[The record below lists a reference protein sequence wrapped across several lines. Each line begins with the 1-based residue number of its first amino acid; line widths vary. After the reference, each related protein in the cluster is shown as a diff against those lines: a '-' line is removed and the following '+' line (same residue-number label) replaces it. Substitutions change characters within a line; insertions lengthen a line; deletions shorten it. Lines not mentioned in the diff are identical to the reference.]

1 MIQWHWISSAVCL
14 IGMILFSVTGI
25 TLNHA
30 GQIESKPVV
39 VRKTATLPQNLL
51 SALAARS
58 SPEKSAPLPDD
69 LARWLATH
77 LGRPIGSGPAEW
89 SDDEVYLSMPAPGA
103 DAWLSIDRASGD
115 VEFERIDRGWVAYLN
130 DLHKARHTGALWK
143 WFVDIFAAGT
153 LVFCLTGLYLLYF
166 HARHRRMTWPVV
178 ALGLII
184 PLILAVVMH
193 FHP

>member
-1 MIQWHWISSAVCL
+1 MIQWHWVSSAVCL
-14 IGMILFSVTGI
+14 VGMILFSVTGI

-39 VRKTATLPQNLL
+39 VRKTAVLPQDLL
-51 SALAARS
+51 SALGRS
-58 SPEKSAPLPDD
+58 SPEKSAPLPPD
-69 LARWLATH
+69 LARWLGAQ
-77 LGRPIGSGPAEW
+77 LGRPVGSGPAEW
-89 SDDEVYLSMPAPGA
+89 SDDEVYLSMPGPGM
-103 DAWLSIDRASGD
+103 DAWLTVDRATGD
-115 VEFERIDRGWVAYLN
+115 VEFESIDRGWVAYLN

-178 ALGLII
+178 ALGLVI
-184 PLILAVVMH
+184 PLILAAVMRL
-193 FHP
+193 HP